1 MCVLLNGSPL
11 GITLVCTGPNRTDL
25 YLRPVCDGENIQISA
40 KIPNIAHGLFVKRK
54 VYSCIDIFGAKFDK
68 KTIIKLY
75 DVSTDVSWSKI
86 LRDV

>member
-54 VYSCIDIFGAKFDK
+54 VYSCIDIFGAKVDRK
-68 KTIIKLY
+68 NNHQIIRFFNQH
-75 DVSTDVSWSKI
+75 I
-86 LRDV
+86 LV